1 MAHWHSEA
9 ERITPPGSLTPTVEL
24 SELQIDNEKA
34 DVSDT
39 TEDIIVD
46 FDGPDDPLNP
56 KKLVC
61 HSFFV
66 LCYPFWSRRKKWAAT
81 MVVSCFTFIS
91 PVSSSMVAPASAQVA
106 EGFGIHSDVIV
117 GLVTSIFVLAFAI
130 GPLFLGPLSEI
141 FGRNRIIQGANLW
154 FLIWNI
160 GCGFAQNT
168 GQLLAF
174 RFLAGLGGSAPLAVG
189 GGVLGDI
196 WDTEERG
203 QAIAIYSLA
212 PLLGPVIGPL
222 CGAWIAERSTWRW
235 VFWST
240 SIVDVAIQMLGLLY
254 LRESYAPFLLEQK
267 AKQTQKSLDA
277 EMGPI
282 RNVRSVFATADRTW
296 ARIMKTAIIR
306 PFVLFINEPI
316 LQALGIYMAFQYGLF
331 YLFLTSMPLMFQ
343 GVYGET
349 VGISGLNYI
358 ALGIGFTGASQV
370 NARMMDGI
378 YKRLKEKNGGEG
390 RPEYRLPAMFPG
402 VFALPIGLFIVG
414 WTVQAKVHWIVPD
427 IVREF
432 LLSSRFIGQ
441 TSVQGIVLVGV
452 GMILTYQ
459 CIQLYLIDVFTL
471 YAASALASVGCL
483 RSILGFVF
491 PLFAEQLYKTLGY
504 GKGDT
509 LLAVFAIAF
518 GCPSPFLLWNYGP
531 QLRKRSKFAEHST

>member
-1 MAHWHSEA
+1 MAHWHS
-9 ERITPPGSLTPTVEL
+9 RMTPPESLTPTIEL
-24 SELQIDNEKA
+24 SDNEKA
-34 DVSDT
+34 EVRDT
-39 TEDIIVD
+39 TVEDIIIVD
-46 FDGPDDPLNP
+46 FDGPDDLLNP
-56 KKLVC
+56 KKL
-61 HSFFV
+61 
-66 LCYPFWSRRKKWAAT
+66 KWAAT

-117 GLVTSIFVLAFAI
+117 GLVTSIFVLAFGAFVYFLPIVRMVDSEFCSPSKLAI

-141 FGRNRIIQGANLW
+141 FGRNKIIQGANLW
-154 FLIWNI
+154 FLVWNI

-240 SIVDVAIQMLGLLY
+240 SIVDVAIQILGLLC

-267 AKQTQKSLDA
+267 AKRIQKSLDA

-282 RNVRSVFATADRTW
+282 RNVRSVVATADRTW

-390 RPEYRLPAMFPG
+390 RPEYRIPAMFPG
-402 VFALPIGLFIVG
+402 VFVLPIGLFIVG

-427 IVREF
+427 I
-432 LLSSRFIGQ
+432 
-441 TSVQGIVLVGV
+441 GIVLVGV

-491 PLFAEQLYKTLGY
+491 PLFAEQLYKSLGY

-509 LLAVFAIAF
+509 LLAAFAIAF

-531 QLRKRSKFAEHST
+531 QLRKRSRFAEHST